1 MACGSSRRWFH
12 PNINGIEAQHVLLN
26 RGVDGSFLARPS
38 KTNPGDFTLSVRR
51 NGQIIT
57 HIKIQNTGDFYD
69 LYGGEKFATL
79 SELVQHYMENGGQLR
94 EKSGEVIELK
104 YPLNCADPTTER
116 WFHGHLTGKEADKLL
131 NKGKNGSFLVR
142 ESQSKPGDYVL
153 SVRIDERVTH
163 VIIRFRNGRFDI
175 GEKGDRFD
183 TLSELVEYYKQNP
196 MVETSGNVIHL
207 MQPHHNTRINAHDIG
222 RRVKE
227 LIKEYSSVQSAPLN
241 GGGGSNGIGGG
252 GGGNGNDSMLRSVS
266 TWTVESTTSSMAPG
280 AGGQIKSGFWEE
292 FESLQHQECKHL
304 YSRKEGGRAE
314 NRGKNRFKNIL
325 PFDHTRVILQDQE
338 PGNTDYIN
346 ANRIVQEGP
355 DDHGTNLHKEYIAT
369 QGCLPNTRTDF
380 WQMVWQE
387 KSQVVVMT
395 TKEVEKGKPK
405 CQKYWPDL
413 NGTDSF
419 GAFTVKTIS
428 EETHH
433 DYILREFLLSKST
446 NATKV
451 GADPERKIFH
461 YHFHAWPDHGVP
473 SDPGC
478 VLNFLHDVN
487 LKQESLEPKPNGPT
501 IVHCSAGIGRT
512 GTFIVIDMIIDQ
524 IKRLG
529 FESEVDIQ
537 RTVQMVRSQR
547 SGMVQTEAQYR
558 FVYLAIQHYI
568 ETVQR
573 RMEAEQKST
582 REYTNIKYST
592 EAIGGGDP
600 ALRPILTPMA
610 TPNSNITQNTL
621 PVRRS
626 SGRSDGIPRPPD
638 EIPRQIFSSST
649 MQRESN
655 GSGINLNIGPP
666 PSCAPPTPPKKTL

>member
-1 MACGSSRRWFH
+1 
-12 PNINGIEAQHVLLN
+12 
-26 RGVDGSFLARPS
+26 
-38 KTNPGDFTLSVRR
+38 
-51 NGQIIT
+51 
-57 HIKIQNTGDFYD
+57 
-69 LYGGEKFATL
+69 
-79 SELVQHYMENGGQLR
+79 
-94 EKSGEVIELK
+94 
-104 YPLNCADPTTER
+104 
-116 WFHGHLTGKEADKLL
+116 
-131 NKGKNGSFLVR
+131 
-142 ESQSKPGDYVL
+142 
-153 SVRIDERVTH
+153 
-163 VIIRFRNGRFDI
+163 
-175 GEKGDRFD
+175 
-183 TLSELVEYYKQNP
+183 

-241 GGGGSNGIGGG
+241 GGGSNGIGGG

-325 PFDHTRVILQDQE
+325 PCKFAARRKQKIFHLLMDVIYYIIFDILLLFSLAVDHTRVILQDQE

-451 GADPERKIFH
+451 DPERKIFH

-573 RMEAEQKST
+573 RMEAEQ
-582 REYTNIKYST
+582 
-592 EAIGGGDP
+592 
-600 ALRPILTPMA
+600 
-610 TPNSNITQNTL
+610 
-621 PVRRS
+621 V
-626 SGRSDGIPRPPD
+626 
-638 EIPRQIFSSST
+638 
-649 MQRESN
+649 
-655 GSGINLNIGPP
+655 
-666 PSCAPPTPPKKTL
+666 